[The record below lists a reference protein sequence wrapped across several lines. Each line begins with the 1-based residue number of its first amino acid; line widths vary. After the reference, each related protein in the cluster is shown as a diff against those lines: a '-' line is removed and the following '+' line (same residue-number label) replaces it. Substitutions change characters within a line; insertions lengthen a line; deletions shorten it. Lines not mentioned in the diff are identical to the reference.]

1 MRTKLLI
8 AAVFILGGAS
18 VAYAAFSQLLT
29 VNGTG
34 NVTGNWDVE
43 IKTITR
49 TDSNPG
55 VTNHGGIAPSV
66 QPDGLTANFNVDLAF
81 PGASATYVIVYEN
94 KGNIPAKVTTL
105 PDLTATNAL
114 DPADVKYTVTGIAL
128 NDTIA
133 PAATLTATV
142 TATWLGTST
151 ANVTTASKAVAVT
164 YNFSQNTP

>member
-8 AAVFILGGAS
+8 AAVFVIGAAS
-18 VAYAAFSQLLT
+18 VAYAAFNQLLT

-34 NVTGNWDVE
+34 NVTGNWNVQ

-55 VTNHGGIAPSV
+55 ASNHLGVAPSV
-66 QPDGLTANFNVDLAF
+66 ATDGLTANFNVDLAF
-81 PGASATYVIVYEN
+81 PGASASYTVVYEN

-105 PDLTATNAL
+105 PDLTTTNAA
-114 DPADVKYTVTGIAL
+114 DPADVKYTVSGIAL

-142 TATWLGTST
+142 TATWLGTAT
-151 ANVTTASKAVAVT
+151 GNVTTASKAVAIT
-164 YNFSQNTP
+164 YDFSQNTP